1 MPRYDFV
8 SQRLFVEESLNPG
21 AAIDLDRGQS
31 NYLINVLRLKD
42 QAPVLLFNGRDGE
55 WQANLQLLGRKKA
68 ALKIISQTRP
78 QPQVPAHDL
87 HYLFAPIKQARMEY
101 MVQKA
106 VEMGVST
113 LQPVLTEFTQLRKLN
128 LERMAAHAVEA
139 AEQCGILNIPE
150 IREPMTLGNL
160 IGNFPA
166 DRHVLFCDEGEE
178 SQNPLIALQK
188 HATREDAPT
197 PKLAVLIGPEGG
209 FSPEERSQLRS
220 LPNVTPVPLGP
231 RVLRADTAAV
241 AVLALVQ
248 ATLGDWQD

>member
-8 SQRLFVEESLNPG
+8 SQRLFVKESLRKG
-21 AAIDLDRGQS
+21 AVLDLDRGQS

-42 QAPVLLFNGRDGE
+42 QAPVLLFNDSDGE
-55 WQANLQLLGRKKA
+55 WQAHLKLLGRKKA
-68 ALKIISQTRP
+68 EFEVISQTRP
-78 QPQVPAHDL
+78 QPPVPPQDL
-87 HYLFAPIKQARMEY
+87 HYLFAPIKQARLEY

-113 LQPVLTEFTQLRKLN
+113 LQPVLTDYTQLRKLN

-150 IREPMTLGNL
+150 IHQPVTISELL
-160 IGNFPA
+160 GNFPA
-166 DRHVLFCDEGEE
+166 DRRILFCDEGEE
-178 SQNPLIALQK
+178 SQNPLVALNALQDQ
-188 HATREDAPT
+188 EPQ
-197 PKLAVLIGPEGG
+197 KLAVLIGPEGG
-209 FSPEERSQLRS
+209 FSPPERERLKS
-220 LPNVTPVPLGP
+220 LSNVTPIPLGP

-241 AVLALVQ
+241 AALALVQ